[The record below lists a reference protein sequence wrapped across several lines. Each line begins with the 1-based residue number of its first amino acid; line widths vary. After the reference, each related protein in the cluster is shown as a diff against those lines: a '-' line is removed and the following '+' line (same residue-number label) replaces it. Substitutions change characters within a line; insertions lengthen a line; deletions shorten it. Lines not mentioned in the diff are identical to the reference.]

1 MATKEK
7 MENIPSIGN
16 DEIDDLNINFIKEH
30 ENENDELNS
39 FSSNHKIKDE
49 NVKLFGDSDISKN
62 SKEENEQKEKEKEK
76 ENSKL
81 TQKESK
87 EKKSDSIN
95 LFKKSIPSSKND
107 SSNKVNKRYSNQN
120 QNENKSDDKNK
131 KEEDK
136 DKNENGKEFVNS
148 GKFMQINP
156 HFNIFNKQIDSLRD
170 SIYDDTKRC
179 LILKGSLQESSNFLK
194 KESNSLIKDIVEQI
208 YNLRELFEKGNKGL
222 NQTTNE
228 VKEGLKKL
236 KEVQSKARKEI
247 IECDKR
253 IGECENQIGYKLLG
267 NPSYSFM
274 KDKKIKT
281 VK

>member
-16 DEIDDLNINFIKEH
+16 NEIDDLNKFSIKEH

-39 FSSNHKIKDE
+39 FSSNNKIKDE
-49 NVKLFGDSDISKN
+49 NVKLFGDSEISKN
-62 SKEENEQKEKEKEK
+62 SKEENEQKEKDKEK

-81 TQKESK
+81 SQKESK

-95 LFKKSIPSSKND
+95 LFKKSVPSSKND
-107 SSNKVNKRYSNQN
+107 SSQKVNKRYSNQN
-120 QNENKSDDKNK
+120 ENKNGDKNK
-131 KEEDK
+131 KEEEKDK
-136 DKNENGKEFVNS
+136 DKKENGKEFVNT

-274 KDKKIKT
+274 KDNKIKT